1 MLKLKK
7 QERKESYAI
16 FRRSRVSSQFLLVV
30 LRKSKE
36 FDLVLRR
43 QKGAEIQIHKR
54 NTNVFLLE
62 STWNIFKHKK
72 SGKFQTEKYT
82 IFLGEKTDKCSFF
95 VIKTNCQKANKWRF
109 SRLWK
114 EKSVAKYPWKIESF
128 VAKSVNNTLVYCI
141 LFLHCQLASF

>member
-1 MLKLKK
+1 MSPSAVSSLMLSCIMLKLKK

-16 FRRSRVSSQFLLVV
+16 FRRSRVSSQFPLVV

-72 SGKFQTEKYT
+72 VANFRQKNTQFFLVKKLTNVHFLSLKLIAKRQTIGDFHAFEKRKKVLQN
-82 IFLGEKTDKCSFF
+82 ILEK
-95 VIKTNCQKANKWRF
+95 
-109 SRLWK
+109 
-114 EKSVAKYPWKIESF
+114 
-128 VAKSVNNTLVYCI
+128 
-141 LFLHCQLASF
+141 

>member
-16 FRRSRVSSQFLLVV
+16 FRRSRVSSQFPLVV

-72 SGKFQTEKYT
+72 VANFRQKNTQFFLVKKLTNVHFLSLKLIAKRQTNGDFHAFEK
-82 IFLGEKTDKCSFF
+82 K
-95 VIKTNCQKANKWRF
+95 
-109 SRLWK
+109 
-114 EKSVAKYPWKIESF
+114 KSVAKYPWKIESF
-128 VAKSVNNTLVYCI
+128 VAKSVNNTIVYCI

>member
-16 FRRSRVSSQFLLVV
+16 FRRSRVSSQFPLVV

-62 STWNIFKHKK
+62 ST
-72 SGKFQTEKYT
+72 
-82 IFLGEKTDKCSFF
+82 
-95 VIKTNCQKANKWRF
+95 
-109 SRLWK
+109 
-114 EKSVAKYPWKIESF
+114 
-128 VAKSVNNTLVYCI
+128 
-141 LFLHCQLASF
+141 

>member
-16 FRRSRVSSQFLLVV
+16 FRRSRVSSQFPLVV

-72 SGKFQTEKYT
+72 VANFRQKNTQF
-82 IFLGEKTDKCSFF
+82 FLVKKL
-95 VIKTNCQKANKWRF
+95 TNVHFLSLKLIAKKANKWRF
-109 SRLWK
+109 SRLWLRK
-114 EKSVAKYPWKIESF
+114 RSVANICRKIESF
-128 VAKSVNNTLVYCI
+128 VAKRVNNSIVCI
-141 LFLHCQLASF
+141 WFPFSS